1 MKILNCTI
9 HDITES
15 QKLDGA
21 IEGSQEFKEAIKKE
35 LLVIGMPTKSLLETK
50 AVGFG
55 KLVSDEIEKTNAD
68 EVMIG
73 SGMPSHQ
80 PLITAMLEVL
90 RIKYCYSFSKR
101 ECVEEHQADGSVK
114 KMFTFVHE
122 GFYRV

>member
-9 HDITES
+9 HDATES

-35 LLVIGMPTKSLLETK
+35 LLVIGMPTRELLEGK
-50 AVGFG
+50 AKNFAL
-55 KLVSDEIEKTNAD
+55 LVVKEMKKTGAS
-68 EVMIG
+68 EAMIG

-80 PLITAMLEVL
+80 PYITYFLETSEV
-90 RIKYCYSFSKR
+90 KYCYSFSKR
-101 ECVEEHQADGSVK
+101 ECIEEHQLDGSVK
-114 KMFTFVHE
+114 KTFIFVHE